1 MKIEESEKAGSCWES
16 NPGHL
21 ACAVIALPPK
31 LWQLDNHQPS
41 QSSMCTAQVV
51 MKCLSRTPGSILVCA
66 ISSDCRPFHT
76 TDGTSLRKSLAA
88 LFVLTSRGCN
98 RSVVPAGTM
107 ITTISFSNF
116 SSSKVVVWPPKLSVR
131 TKAFWDDA
139 PISSLTFSIYQRS
152 EDRFLR

>member
-1 MKIEESEKAGSCWES
+1 MGIKPRTPGLCSHCFTTKAMTTGQ
-16 NPGHL
+16 PP
-21 ACAVIALPPK
+21 ALTI
-31 LWQLDNHQPS
+31 LYVY
-41 QSSMCTAQVV
+41 CTGGNE
-51 MKCLSRTPGSILVCA
+51 SRTPGSILVCA
-66 ISSDCRPFHT
+66 ISSDCRPFYT
-76 TDGTSLRKSLAA
+76 TDGTFLRKSLVA

-152 EDRFLR
+152 EDRFLH